1 MKKKN
6 PERMVNNT
14 VDRTIF
20 TRWMD
25 EEIER
30 KSVSESEREREK
42 EGRYGAPRAERL
54 LPLVPN
60 LPYSLT

>member
-30 KSVSESEREREK
+30 KSVSESEREK

>member
-1 MKKKN
+1 
-6 PERMVNNT
+6 MVNNT

-30 KSVSESEREREK
+30 KSVSESEREK